1 MAGLGHHGVGDL
13 QWLDNINPARNP
25 YFAASNA
32 AALGIPSE
40 EEYVAQYCQRMGM
53 DKIDNW
59 SFYMAFSFFRL
70 AAICQGVA
78 KRAAD
83 GNASSKSA
91 SGVAHM
97 VQPLAAH
104 AVGFI
109 SG

>member
-1 MAGLGHHGVGDL
+1 MGLRLPAGKTNGPSSGLAGLD
-13 QWLDNINPARNP
+13 P
-25 YFAASNA
+25 

-40 EEYVAQYCQRMGM
+40 AEYVDKYCERMGM
-53 DKIDNW
+53 DKIANW

-91 SGVAHM
+91 SGVSGL
-97 VQPLAAH
+97 VQPLAVNALSL
-104 AVGFI
+104 I
-109 SG
+109 SK